1 MNPINHKASFHSST
15 IAPEKAVGEQDEHS
29 VRTPHVLDMTILEY
43 ITEAYVALNHQWR
56 IISFNRQTTRLMQDA
71 QEDLFG
77 KNFWE
82 CFPEIVGTSF
92 YRRCL
97 EAAITGKTAQF
108 ETRAS
113 QRQKWFRIH
122 ILPSAEY
129 ITIFLR
135 DITAQKQAE
144 EQLRFQANI
153 LQHISD
159 SVIVTDLQGTITYWN
174 EGADRIFGFT
184 QEETVG
190 QNVSLLFPNVE
201 APLLAHGLQQIAE
214 GQDYASQWQKRR
226 QDGTEIWIEV
236 KVTLLHNEQ
245 GKACGFIGVAK
256 DISQRKLA
264 EDRVRHSEKRFRALI
279 ENSSDAIALMTA
291 QGVFLYASPSTQ
303 RVLGYLPEEL
313 IGRHVFRELVHP
325 DDFEQT
331 QHAFAALLQEPG
343 KSFSCEYR
351 LRHKD
356 GSWRWI
362 EGNGLNLQDDPHV
375 AAIVA
380 NYRDITGRKLLEEEL
395 RHSKDQ
401 LEAILKN
408 AGDGILVQDVAGKI
422 IYVNQTVASRLGF
435 ASTDDMLVT
444 EPYSFLAWFD
454 VTDEDGQPFDPSL
467 FPGRRAVMGEDNP
480 QVTIRYAHKYTHE
493 VQWNLIKS
501 TLVCERD
508 RTPLFVISV
517 MQDITQ
523 LKELE
528 QRKDEFIMHISHEL
542 RTPLTALSGFLQ
554 IINDF
559 RPQLDESTMNTFLSR
574 SLENCEELTLLVN
587 EVLEVLQFRHAT
599 KPAPAEA
606 LSLHFVVHEVIAQLG
621 PRKEQ
626 EYLLQLHIPE
636 ELTVW
641 ANRQHLYQVLRN
653 LLSNVFKYAPKQ
665 TPVIISA
672 TLQEDAAHVT
682 TVPSVLIR
690 IQDAGPGIPLAEQQ
704 QLFEKFSRLKRDLAS
719 PIRGTGLGL
728 YICKQLVEQMGG
740 RIWVESSG
748 RLGDGSRFCFTLPGN
763 SSLPQ
768 EQTGYSTTVPELS

>member
-1 MNPINHKASFHSST
+1 MNPINYNAALHSST
-15 IAPEKAVGEQDEHS
+15 IAPEKAAGDQDEHS
-29 VRTPHVLDMTILEY
+29 VRMPHILDTTILEY

-56 IISFNRQTTRLMQDA
+56 IISFNRQTTQLMQDA

-113 QRQKWFRIH
+113 RRPKWFRIH

-129 ITIFLR
+129 ITIFLS

-190 QNVSLLFPNVE
+190 QNVALLFPNVAE
-201 APLLAHGLQQIAE
+201 PLLAHGLQKIAA

-226 QDGTEIWIEV
+226 QDGIEIWIEV

-245 GKACGFIGVAK
+245 GNACGFIGIAK

-264 EDRVRHSEKRFRALI
+264 EDQVRHSEKRFRALI
-279 ENSSDAIALMTA
+279 ENSADAIALMTA

-313 IGRHVFRELVHP
+313 IGRNAFGELIHP
-325 DDFEQT
+325 DDLEQT
-331 QHAFAALLQEPG
+331 RHAFAAILQEPS
-343 KSFSCEYR
+343 KSRSCEYR

-362 EGNGLNLQDDPHV
+362 EGSGLNLQDDPHV

-395 RHSKDQ
+395 RRSKDQ

-408 AGDGILVQDVAGKI
+408 AGDGILVQDVTGKI
-422 IYVNQTVASRLGF
+422 IYVNQTATSRLGF
-435 ASTDDMLVT
+435 ASIDDILASGLYV
-444 EPYSFLAWFD
+444 FLECLD
-454 VTDEDGQPFDPSL
+454 ITDEDGQPFDPAH
-467 FPGRRAVMGEDNP
+467 FPGRRAIMGEDNP
-480 QVTIRYAHKYTHE
+480 QVTVRSVHKYTHE
-493 VQWNLIKS
+493 VQWHLIKS

-508 RTPLFVISV
+508 RTPLFVISI

-559 RPQLDESTMNTFLSR
+559 RSQLDEATMTTFLSR
-574 SLENCEELTLLVN
+574 SLENCEELSLLVN
-587 EVLEVLQFRHAT
+587 EVLEVLQFKHDT

-606 LSLHFVVHEVIAQLG
+606 LSLHFIVHEVIAQLG

-626 EYLLQLHIPE
+626 EYLLQLNIPE
-636 ELTVW
+636 EVTVW
-641 ANRQHLYQVLRN
+641 ANRQQLCQVLRN

-665 TPVIISA
+665 TPVTISA
-672 TLQEDAAHVT
+672 MLQDDSAHET
-682 TVPSVLIR
+682 TSGPSVLIR

-748 RLGDGSRFCFTLPGN
+748 RLGNGSCFCFTLPGN
-763 SSLPQ
+763 SPYVFS
-768 EQTGYSTTVPELS
+768 STQRRAEF

>member
-1 MNPINHKASFHSST
+1 MNPINHNAIPLSST
-15 IAPEKAVGEQDEHS
+15 IVPEKADGEQDEHS
-29 VRTPHVLDMTILEY
+29 IRTPHVLDISILEY

-56 IISFNRQTTRLMQDA
+56 IISFNRQTTQLMQDT

-92 YRRCL
+92 YRICL
-97 EAAITGKTAQF
+97 EAANTGKTAQF

-129 ITIFLR
+129 ITIFLS

-153 LQHISD
+153 LQHIRD

-190 QNVSLLFPNVE
+190 QNVALLFPNVE
-201 APLLAHGLQQIAE
+201 ASLLAHGLQQIAE
-214 GQDYASQWQKRR
+214 GQDYASQWQKRG

-245 GKACGFIGVAK
+245 GKGCGFIGVAK

-264 EDRVRHSEKRFRALI
+264 
-279 ENSSDAIALMTA
+279 
-291 QGVFLYASPSTQ
+291 
-303 RVLGYLPEEL
+303 
-313 IGRHVFRELVHP
+313 
-325 DDFEQT
+325 
-331 QHAFAALLQEPG
+331 
-343 KSFSCEYR
+343 
-351 LRHKD
+351 
-356 GSWRWI
+356 
-362 EGNGLNLQDDPHV
+362 QDQM
-375 AAIVA
+375 
-380 NYRDITGRKLLEEEL
+380 RR
-395 RHSKDQ
+395 SKDQ

-408 AGDGILVQDVAGKI
+408 AGDGILVQDVTGKI
-422 IYVNQTVASRLGF
+422 IYVNQMAASRLGF
-435 ASTDDMLVT
+435 ASIDDILAA
-444 EPYSFLAWFD
+444 EPYSFLEWFD
-454 VTDEDGQPFDPSL
+454 ITDEDGQPFDPSH

-480 QVTIRYAHKYTHE
+480 QVTIRSVHKYTHQ

-501 TLVCERD
+501 TLVRERD
-508 RTPLFVISV
+508 HTPLFVISV

-559 RPQLDESTMNTFLSR
+559 RSQLDESTMTTFLSR

-587 EVLEVLQFRHAT
+587 EVLEVLQFRHDT

-636 ELTVW
+636 EIIVW

-672 TLQEDAAHVT
+672 TLQEDFAHGT
-682 TVPSVLIR
+682 TSVPLVIIR

-740 RIWVESSG
+740 RIWVESTG

-768 EQTGYSTTVPELS
+768 EQTSFSTTLPELS